1 MRYDKILFVCILA
14 CILILFGCKSRQEI
28 TRSVTDQTRIE
39 RTETAVDTSRTI
51 GSTQET
57 LSRETGES
65 EEIYSR
71 TQHFDSLGN
80 IRTIQETWWR
90 IGRFELA
97 LRQGSGSYL
106 SLNGMSTVTSDRD
119 STTVVTNERQDIRTD
134 SRPVQGIEWI
144 WIIVGAGIVIFVLI
158 AIAIKK

>member
-1 MRYDKILFVCILA
+1 MKHDNCNIILLFVCII
-14 CILILFGCKSRQEI
+14 ILSGCKSRQEI
-28 TRSVTDQTRIE
+28 TRSVIDQTRLE
-39 RTETAVDTSRTI
+39 RTETAVDTSRMI

-65 EEIYSR
+65 DEIYSR

-80 IRTIQETWWR
+80 IRTIQETWRR

-97 LRQGSGSYL
+97 LRQGSGSYI
-106 SLNGMSTVTSDRD
+106 SLNGMSSVTRDRD
-119 STTVVTNERQDIRTD
+119 STTVVTNERQDFQND

-144 WIIVGAGIVIFVLI
+144 WIIVGAGIIIFLFI
-158 AIAIKK
+158 AIAIKN

>member
-14 CILILFGCKSRQEI
+14 CILILFGCKSRQKI